1 MNMKNI
7 VSALLITL
15 LLLLAACGGD
25 SEKGSSSDGE
35 NNSDVLIGISMPE
48 KTLQRWVDDGNNMVE
63 KFEELGYE
71 TDIQYAENDV
81 DKQVEQIENMI
92 VKGADILVVAAIDGT
107 ALTNVLAQAEDQG
120 AKIIA
125 YDRLIMGT
133 PVVDYYA
140 TFDNFKVG
148 ELQASYIVDTLNLES
163 EAGPFNIE
171 VFAGSPDDNNA
182 NFFWDGAMS
191 ILQPYIDEGKLVIQ
205 SGQTE
210 FQQAAIMK
218 WDGNAAKTRM
228 ENILSEAYG
237 TGETV
242 DAVLAPNDGLAR
254 GIIQALKGV
263 GYGSGDQPLPVITGQ
278 DAELASMKAIIAEE
292 QSMTVFKDT
301 RDLAAVAV
309 DMAEALLN
317 DKEAEVNDTETY
329 DNGEKVVPSY
339 LVEPVVVDLNN
350 YEEIILDS
358 GYYTEEELK

>member
-1 MNMKNI
+1 MKKI
-7 VSALLITL
+7 SLVFFISILM
-15 LLLLAACGGD
+15 LLAACGGNND
-25 SEKGSSSDGE
+25 NGGASGGNK
-35 NNSDVLIGISMPE
+35 NSDILVGISMPE

-63 KFEELGYE
+63 QFKELGYK

-81 DKQVEQIENMI
+81 DKQVEQIENMV

-107 ALTNVLAQAEDQG
+107 ALTNVLEQADEQDID
-120 AKIIA
+120 IIA

-133 PVVDYYA
+133 PVIDYYA

-148 ELQASYIVDTLNLES
+148 QLQANYIVDSLNLES
-163 EAGPFNIE
+163 ENGPFNIE
-171 VFAGSPDDNNA
+171 VFGGSPDDNNA

-191 ILQPYIDEGKLVIQ
+191 VLQPYIDEGKLKVG

-210 FQQAAIMK
+210 FKQAAIMK

-237 TGETV
+237 TGEKV

-254 GIIQALKGV
+254 GVIQALKGV
-263 GYGSGDQPLPVITGQ
+263 GYGSDDQPLPIITGQ
-278 DAELASMKAIIAEE
+278 DAELASMKAIVAGE

-301 RDLAAVAV
+301 RDLAAIAV
-309 DMAEALLN
+309 DMTESLL
-317 DKEAEVNDTETY
+317 KGEEAEINDTETY

-339 LVEPVVVDLNN
+339 LVDPVIVDLDN
-350 YEEIILDS
+350 YQEKIIDS
-358 GYYTEEELK
+358 GYYTEEELQ